1 MKMTTLATVPLEKL
15 PLASID
21 LETTGLSPAKD
32 RIVQIGMT
40 DPWDEEVQL
49 DILVNPGIPI
59 PEKSTAIHGIDE
71 KQIERAESF
80 ARVMPLFRSQLNGK
94 VLVGYNIGF
103 DLAVLSAEAERYGL
117 EWEWSA
123 ALCVRQ
129 LGVIALGNEAMMMMG
144 DLNALAEHYGIS
156 ISNRH
161 TALGDARITG
171 RIFRAM
177 LPDLNAKS
185 IVTLA
190 DALRAVSG
198 LDDLR
203 LSSTRAGWI
212 DVASGLYQPSLTKPV
227 ERIDPY
233 PYRHR
238 IREIMLTDPVIL
250 PAETPIQIAAVTM
263 KERKIDCVFIGNSV
277 DRIDGIVSERDL
289 VHTMALPIEEV
300 GHARAIP
307 IGQVMS
313 TPVITVHEDDFMH
326 VALGRISRLD
336 IRHLGVVG
344 ASGELAGWIS
354 TRELIRQR
362 VTGAMVIGDQ
372 IATAHN
378 ATEIAAALKALPMLA
393 SSLLSDGVDGH
404 LIAAVIS
411 SEYRAALARA
421 AILAE
426 TMMASPPPR
435 PYAVL
440 MLGSAGR
447 GESLLA
453 ADQDHAIIYEDEMLE
468 GGGRDSAEVQ
478 TWFET
483 LGLHISNCLDEAGIP
498 YCKGGVMSRHAKWC
512 RPISGWRKA
521 LTDWVKLARPE
532 DLLNVDIFFDFE
544 PVFGEIDLAFRL
556 RHAMEGRATRRAD
569 FLKRLAGNA
578 TNAQAGSTIFG
589 GLKTE
594 AGRYDIKRYL
604 LLPLIE
610 TLRVLAISRGI
621 SERSSAPRAEAL
633 HRTNTVPPEVP
644 LLAEDIHFA
653 LKLVLRQQISDIS
666 TGLHPGTK
674 IEISKLNP
682 TEMKLLKSIRGRVSR
697 LEPMLQDCLF
707 G

>member
-1 MKMTTLATVPLEKL
+1 MTTLATVPLEKL

-40 DPWDEEVQL
+40 DPWDEKVQL
-49 DILVNPGIPI
+49 DILVNPGIPV
-59 PEKSTAIHGIDE
+59 PEKSTAIHGIGQ
-71 KQIERAESF
+71 KQVENAESLT
-80 ARVMPLFRSQLNGK
+80 RVLPHFRAQLNGR

-103 DLAVLSAEAERYGL
+103 DLAVLSHEAERYGL

-123 ALCVRQ
+123 ALCLRQ

-144 DLNALAEHYGIS
+144 DLNALAEHYRIS
-156 ISNRH
+156 ISDRH

-177 LPDLNAKS
+177 LPDLNNKS

-190 DALRAVSG
+190 DALRAVSV

-203 LSSTRAGWI
+203 LSATRAGWI
-212 DVASGLYQPSLTKPV
+212 DVAGGLYQTSLTKPV

-250 PAETPIQIAAVTM
+250 PADTPIQIAAVTM
-263 KERKIDCVFIGNSV
+263 KERKIDCVFIGTSAS
-277 DRIDGIVSERDL
+277 RIDGIVSERDL

-313 TPVITVHEDDFMH
+313 APVITVHEDDFMH
-326 VALGRISRLD
+326 VALGRINRLD
-336 IRHLGVVG
+336 IRHLGVIG
-344 ASGELAGWIS
+344 EKGELAGWIS

-372 IATAHN
+372 IATATN
-378 ATEIAAALKALPMLA
+378 SMEIAAALKALPMLA

-411 SEYRAALARA
+411 SEYRAALSRA
-421 AILAE
+421 ADLAE
-426 TMMASPPPR
+426 AMMETPPPR
-435 PYAVL
+435 AYTVL
-440 MLGSAGR
+440 VLGSAGR

-453 ADQDHAIIYEDEMLE
+453 ADQDHAIIYDDEMPE
-468 GGGRDSAEVQ
+468 GDPGGNAEAQ

-483 LGLHISNCLDEAGIP
+483 LGGHISDCLDEAGIP
-498 YCKGGVMSRHAKWC
+498 YCRGGVMSRHAKWC
-512 RPISGWRKA
+512 RSISGWRKA
-521 LTDWVKLARPE
+521 LTGWVKQARPE

-544 PVFGEIDLAFRL
+544 PVHGEVDLAARL
-556 RHAMEGRATRRAD
+556 REAMAGRATRRAD
-569 FLKRLAGNA
+569 FLKLLAGNA
-578 TNAQAGSTIFG
+578 ANAQAGVTIFG

-621 SERSSAPRAEAL
+621 SERSSARRAEAL
-633 HRTNTVPPEVP
+633 HRTNTVPPEVS

-653 LKLVLRQQISDIS
+653 LKLVLRQQINDIS
-666 TGLHPGTK
+666 AGLPPGTK
-674 IEISKLNP
+674 IDVSLLSP
-682 TEMKLLKSIRGRVSR
+682 AEMKLLRSIRGRVSR

>member
-1 MKMTTLATVPLEKL
+1 MTTLATMPLEKL

-21 LETTGLSPAKD
+21 LETTGLSPARD

-40 DPWDEEVQL
+40 DPWDETHQL
-49 DILVNPGIPI
+49 DLLVNPGMAI
-59 PEKSTAIHGIDE
+59 PEKSTTIHGIDDQQV
-71 KQIERAESF
+71 KTAQSIAHVLPHFRA
-80 ARVMPLFRSQLNGK
+80 RLNGR
-94 VLVGYNIGF
+94 VLIGYNIGF

-129 LGVIALGNEAMMMMG
+129 LGVIALGNEAMLMMG
-144 DLNALAEHYGIS
+144 DLNALAEHYDIS
-156 ISNRH
+156 ISDRH

-177 LPDLNAKS
+177 LPDLNGKS

-190 DALRAVSG
+190 DALRSVSG

-203 LSSTRAGWI
+203 LSSTRAGWV
-212 DVASGLYQPSLTKPV
+212 DVASGLYQPSQTRPV

-238 IREIMLTDPVIL
+238 IREIMLTDPVVL
-250 PAETPIQIAAVTM
+250 PPETPIQIAAVTM
-263 KERKIDCVFIGNSV
+263 KDRKTDCVFIGPSTNK
-277 DRIDGIVSERDL
+277 IDGIVSERDL

-313 TPVITVHEDDFMH
+313 SPVITVREDDFMH

-344 ASGELAGWIS
+344 ASGELVGWIS

-372 IATAHN
+372 IATARDS
-378 ATEIAAALKALPMLA
+378 AEIAAALKALPMLA
-393 SSLLSDGVDGH
+393 SSLLSDGVEGH

-411 SEYRAALARA
+411 SQYRAALAQA
-421 AILAE
+421 AQLAE
-426 TMMASPPPR
+426 ARMETPPPR

-440 MLGSAGR
+440 VLGSAGR

-453 ADQDHAIIYEDEMLE
+453 ADQDHAIIYDDGIE
-468 GGGRDSAEVQ
+468 GDGAMPDDAAVQ
-478 TWFET
+478 AWYET
-483 LGLHISNCLDEAGIP
+483 LGGHISDFLDEAGIP
-498 YCKGGVMSRHAKWC
+498 YCQGGVMSRHAKWC
-512 RPISGWRKA
+512 RSISGWRSA
-521 LTDWVKLARPE
+521 LSDWVKLARPE
-532 DLLNVDIFFDFE
+532 DLLSVDIFFDFE
-544 PVFGEIDLAFRL
+544 PVYGQVELASLLRL
-556 RHAMEGRATRRAD
+556 AMEGRATRRPD
-569 FLKRLAGNA
+569 FLKRLAGSA
-578 TNAQAGSTIFG
+578 ANAQAGTTLFG

-594 AGRYDIKRYL
+594 AGRYDIKKYL

-610 TLRVLAISRGI
+610 TLRVLSISRGI
-621 SERSSAPRAEAL
+621 SERSSAQRAEAL
-633 HRTNTVPPEVP
+633 YRTNTVPPEVP

-666 TGLHPGTK
+666 AGLPPGTR
-674 IEISKLNP
+674 IEITALSP
-682 TEMKLLKSIRGRVSR
+682 AETKLLKSIRGRVNR

>member
-1 MKMTTLATVPLEKL
+1 MTTLATVPLEKL

-40 DPWDEEVQL
+40 DPWDEEVHL
-49 DILVNPGIPI
+49 DILVNPGIPV
-59 PEKSTAIHGIDE
+59 PEKSTAIHGISQ
-71 KQIERAESF
+71 KQVENAESLT
-80 ARVMPLFRSQLNGK
+80 RVLPRFRAQLNGR

-103 DLAVLSAEAERYGL
+103 DLAVLSHEAERYGL

-144 DLNALAEHYGIS
+144 DLNALAEHYRIS
-156 ISNRH
+156 ISDRH

-203 LSSTRAGWI
+203 LSATRAGWT
-212 DVASGLYQPSLTKPV
+212 DVAGRLYQPSLTKPV

-250 PAETPIQIAAVTM
+250 PADTPIQIAAVTM
-263 KERKIDCVFIGNSV
+263 KERKIDCVFIGTSPN
-277 DRIDGIVSERDL
+277 RIDGIVSERDL

-313 TPVITVHEDDFMH
+313 APVITVHEDDFMH
-326 VALGRISRLD
+326 VALGRINRLD
-336 IRHLGVVG
+336 IRHLGVTG
-344 ASGELAGWIS
+344 PSGELAGWIS

-372 IATAHN
+372 IATA
-378 ATEIAAALKALPMLA
+378 ATATDIAAALKALPMLA
-393 SSLLSDGVDGH
+393 SSLLSDGVEGH

-411 SEYRAALARA
+411 SAYRAALSRA
-421 AILAE
+421 THLAE
-426 TMMASPPPR
+426 AMMETPPPR
-435 PYAVL
+435 AYAVL
-440 MLGSAGR
+440 VLGSAGR

-453 ADQDHAIIYEDEMLE
+453 ADQDHAIIYDDEMPE
-468 GGGRDSAEVQ
+468 GDATENAEVQ

-483 LGLHISNCLDEAGIP
+483 LGGHISDCLDQAGIP
-498 YCKGGVMSRHAKWC
+498 YCQGGVMSRHAKWC
-512 RPISGWRKA
+512 RSISGWRNA
-521 LTDWVKLARPE
+521 LTGWVKQARPE

-544 PVFGEIDLAFRL
+544 SVHGEVDLAARL
-556 RHAMEGRATRRAD
+556 REAMAGRATRRAD
-569 FLKRLAGNA
+569 FLKLLAGNA
-578 TNAQAGSTIFG
+578 ANAQAGVTIFG

-621 SERSSAPRAEAL
+621 SERSSARRAEAL
-633 HRTNTVPPEVP
+633 HRTNTVPPEVS

-653 LKLVLRQQISDIS
+653 LKLVLRQQINDIS
-666 TGLHPGTK
+666 AGLPPGTK
-674 IEISKLNP
+674 IDVSQLNP
-682 TEMKLLKSIRGRVSR
+682 AEMKLLKSIRGRVSR